1 VKIKVTYEKK
11 DILRLVHKD
20 MQAQGIHVKS
30 GTTLVYKGALQ
41 VTVQVETDEDEGPG
55 PSTYDATITSAP
67 LSADT
72 SPEMLAS
79 VAAEE
84 AVEMG
89 SVLGASKH
97 LVMTQP
103 GKFEAKEPRTLT
115 RNDMM
120 QEFDEFP
127 EDK

>member
-20 MQAQGIHVKS
+20 MQAQGIRVKS
-30 GTTLVYKGALQ
+30 GTTLAYKGALQ
-41 VTVQVETDEDEGPG
+41 VTVQVDTEDETPAPEGS
-55 PSTYDATITSAP
+55 PSPS
-67 LSADT
+67 SADQST
-72 SPEMLAS
+72 EQTPPLT
-79 VAAEE
+79 AAEE
-84 AVEMG
+84 AVGMG
-89 SVLGASKH
+89 SVLGASKQ

-103 GKFEAKEPRTLT
+103 GKFEPKGPRQLA

-127 EDK
+127 EEN

>member
-20 MQAQGIHVKS
+20 MQAQGLRLKS
-30 GTTLVYKGALQ
+30 GTTLAYKGALQ
-41 VTVQVETDEDEGPG
+41 VGFQVETEDEGPES
-55 PSTYDATITSAP
+55 STLDETITSAP

-72 SPEMLAS
+72 PPEALALT
-79 VAAEE
+79 AAEE
-84 AVEMG
+84 AVGMG
-89 SVLGASKH
+89 SVLGASKQ

-103 GKFEAKEPRTLT
+103 GKFEPKGPRTLV

-127 EDK
+127 EDN